1 MAKLSSIEKSD
12 SQVIGAL
19 LAFLS
24 ACLHGTNSA
33 CLRRGVLTGTASQAM
48 AVTVPLGVPLA
59 LLAAWLSGQL
69 FEFGELSLQGTLFLG
84 GAGILQYVWGRYWNY
99 RATAALGSVGAGPI
113 QQSQMWIAVLLAVV
127 LLGET
132 LTLLKL
138 IGMALIFIA
147 PLIIAVSVQRSR
159 KPRSGPEQGDA
170 TSKSPAEILFE
181 PKLLAGYG
189 AALLAALAYGL
200 APVLIRSGLEG
211 TNLGILGGLIAYFSA
226 TVTFA
231 LVSVVIPGQIRHI
244 RQTDKGALPWYTLA
258 GVLVYLGQTLY
269 FVALSLAPVTV
280 VAPIHQF
287 SLVARVCAGYFIN
300 RQHEVLTPTV
310 LLAVLLSLTG
320 TIILAADW
328 NGH

>member
-1 MAKLSSIEKSD
+1 M
-12 SQVIGAL
+12 IGAL

-33 CLRRGVLTGTASQAM
+33 CLRRGVLTGTASQAI
-48 AVTVPLGVPLA
+48 AITVPLGVLLA

-69 FEFGELSLQGTLFLG
+69 FQFGELSLQQTLFLG
-84 GAGILQYVWGRYWNY
+84 GVGILQYVWGRYWNY

-127 LLGET
+127 LLGEA

-138 IGMALIFIA
+138 IGMILIFIS
-147 PLIIAVSVQRSR
+147 PLIIAISIKRSR
-159 KPRSGPEQGDA
+159 KPKPGPEPMDPNGKAA
-170 TSKSPAEILFE
+170 TSTAEILFE
-181 PKLLAGYG
+181 PRILAGYG

-231 LVSVVIPGQIRHI
+231 LVSAVLPGQIRHI
-244 RQTDKGALPWYTLA
+244 RNTDKIAFRWYTLA
-258 GVLVYLGQTLY
+258 GVLVYFGQTLY

-287 SLVARVCAGYFIN
+287 SLVARVCAGYVIN

-310 LLAVLLSLTG
+310 LLALMLSLTG
-320 TIILAADW
+320 TIILATDW
-328 NGH
+328 NGS